1 MAVCSERHCLEMIS
15 ALQVSLC
22 GTFVWRGFVS
32 GEVNEGF
39 FFCGQVST
47 GFSHLKKYP
56 SNRHWL
62 PSNRRWLPFKCRP
75 TVCLRIEL
83 ATGASDFFY
92 ILLKLTSGECF
103 IRSSHK
109 KQYTVVPLV
118 INSAA
123 SLRITDTQLCT
134 PLFPVHAR

>member
-1 MAVCSERHCLEMIS
+1 MSPLPPFLRFS
-15 ALQVSLC
+15 ASRLTHSQDL
-22 GTFVWRGFVS
+22 FVVGK
-32 GEVNEGF
+32 F
-39 FFCGQVST
+39 FAIKQNVDNRRR
-47 GFSHLKKYP
+47 LP
-56 SNRHWL
+56 SNCQRLH
-62 PSNRRWLPFKCRP
+62 SNRRWLPFKCRP